1 MLPYFKKYVL
11 WVCVIA
17 VAVPVIASTIYA
29 GVTSS
34 MVTSTLPGLIFMLV
48 LLFGSMMLAQ
58 SYFGRKANE
67 KTEAM
72 LAAYNDSC
80 DPEAFTQQAEQ
91 VVANMREPYDVM
103 ASWFLTYYAQALLDE
118 GRIDQAKTIEA
129 ALLRSVDAA
138 KNDSIR
144 LGVLMN
150 TVPLVTKTQGP
161 RAALDLVERGLAI
174 VERLQQGSQAA
185 DALAFLNNQKA
196 LLEAAVAHD
205 DATLRS
211 LYARVHDD
219 ANLPM
224 RIRVESAWKEAQAC
238 HGLGDTSCE
247 RACLEFVVSNGN
259 RLALATSARDRL
271 AALAG

>member
-1 MLPYFKKYVL
+1 MLPYFKKYVI
-11 WVCVIA
+11 WSCVIA
-17 VAVPVIASTIYA
+17 VAVPV
-29 GVTSS
+29 
-34 MVTSTLPGLIFMLV
+34 VTSTVYAAVTGSIMAATLPGMIGMLV
-48 LLFGSMMLAQ
+48 LLFGSMMAAQ
-58 SYFGRKANE
+58 SFFARKADE

-72 LAAYNDSC
+72 LALYNEQC
-80 DPEAFTQQAEQ
+80 DPKAFTEQAAP

-118 GRIDQAKTIEA
+118 GRTDQAKAIEA
-129 ALLRSVDAA
+129 AMLRSIDAA

-161 RAALDLVERGLAI
+161 RAVLDLVDKGLAL
-174 VERLQQGSQAA
+174 VPTLQQGPQTA
-185 DALAFLNNQKA
+185 DPLTFLNNQKT
-196 LLEAAVAHD
+196 LLEAAVDHD

-219 ANLPM
+219 ASLPL

-238 HGLGDTSCE
+238 HGLGDTARE
-247 RACLEFVVSNGN
+247 RTCLDFVVADGKG
-259 RLALATSARDRL
+259 LALVAPARERL
-271 AALAG
+271 AALS